1 MVKVGDRFLKFF
13 SKKHQDHPTLS
24 ISSMTDVPPPP
35 PKGAYGVS
43 SPVPA
48 SPGIAGGAT
57 ADVAF
62 YKSPTKEDLDQ
73 ENSYDDDAIASSSG
87 IKASEL
93 IRALHET
100 QEVRQKTRTVADAN
114 GKEHG
119 GEEGHDRGEGNSSS
133 GDGSSGDGS
142 SGEEEEEEKGNREG
156 NDLFAESS
164 NQEDSVVL
172 ADDEELL
179 DSDDSDVETT
189 PITAPTPAKSKQRK
203 NEELQ
208 KKHVEQKRNKR
219 RKRKRR
225 KYQQLDTALK
235 LMLRSVPI
243 SILRNIDIDD
253 QSTAVKWL
261 DVGFKQAGDVLMKQ
275 GKWLVGVGGVGGV
288 VVIGGVGGVVGVGVG
303 VGVGVVE
310 NEALIHALLPFLFV
324 VVVQVW

>member
-1 MVKVGDRFLKFF
+1 
-13 SKKHQDHPTLS
+13 
-24 ISSMTDVPPPP
+24 MTDVPPPP

-114 GKEHG
+114 GKEQG
-119 GEEGHDRGEGNSSS
+119 GEEGHDRGEGNSSSGDGSS

-275 GKWLVGVGGVGGV
+275 GKWLVGVGGAGGVGGV
-288 VVIGGVGGVVGVGVG
+288 GGGVVIGGVGGVGGDGDGDVGGGVGVG
-303 VGVGVVE
+303 VGVVVVE

>member
-1 MVKVGDRFLKFF
+1 
-13 SKKHQDHPTLS
+13 
-24 ISSMTDVPPPP
+24 MTDVPPPP

-100 QEVRQKTRTVADAN
+100 QEVRQKTRTVEDAN
-114 GKEHG
+114 GKEQG
-119 GEEGHDRGEGNSSS
+119 GEEGHDRGEGNSSSGDGSS

-288 VVIGGVGGVVGVGVG
+288 VVIGGGVVIGGVGGVGGDGDGDVGGGVGVG
-303 VGVGVVE
+303 VGVVVVE